1 MADETNIKLAF
12 VEGHPDKIKTVI
24 SLLEFQLFH
33 TILYHTILYF
43 VYSPEGS
50 FPPVRFDAFIHFTLD

>member
-33 TILYHTILYF
+33 TILYF

-50 FPPVRFDAFIHFTLD
+50 FPPVRFDASIHFTLD